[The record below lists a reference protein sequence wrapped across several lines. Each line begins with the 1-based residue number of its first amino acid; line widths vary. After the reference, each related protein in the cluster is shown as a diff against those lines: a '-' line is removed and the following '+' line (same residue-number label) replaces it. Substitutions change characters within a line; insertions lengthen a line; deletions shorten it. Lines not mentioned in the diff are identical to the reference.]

1 MSKDKPSLD
10 QLMRDAYAG
19 VEEALMQAQ
28 AMYTKYLSAVK
39 ALQEPDFDL
48 LIDAPAVDC
57 LREMTEEEFYY
68 RLETDQQFKQ
78 RWK

>member
-10 QLMRDAYAG
+10 QLMREAYA
-19 VEEALMQAQ
+19 QTP
-28 AMYTKYLSAVK
+28 YTKYLSAVK

-48 LIDAPAVDC
+48 LIDAPNEHC

-68 RLETDQQFKQ
+68 RLEADQQFKQ